1 MGDGNWF
8 SGTGDVLQKNVESS
22 RSVASV
28 AAGSELGIESRKRHM
43 MEFCYKI

>member
-1 MGDGNWF
+1 MGTGV

-28 AAGSELGIESRKRHM
+28 AAESELGIESRKRHM